1 MLTGE
6 RIQLRAFR
14 PDEFEMVR
22 AWFDDPAR
30 VAGPGPQPDLSAV
43 GDQVLQSLQYSPDP
57 TDAEGRFAIELLAD
71 GRVVGMIRYYTAVI
85 MEGTIAN
92 YEIGYLIA
100 DLDERRKGYA
110 REACALLLDHLF
122 DSYDIRRVGASTLGA
137 NEPSARLLES
147 LGFIHEGA
155 IRKAAFVGGEWTDYF
170 WYGLLRE
177 EWTARRNAL

>member
-22 AWFDDPAR
+22 AWFDDPR
-30 VAGPGPQPDLSAV
+30 KVAGPQQQVDLSAV
-43 GDQVLQSLQYSPDP
+43 GDQVVQSLQYSAEPGE
-57 TDAEGRFAIELLAD
+57 AEGRFAIELLAD
-71 GRVVGMIRYYTAVI
+71 GRVVGMIRYFTTPL
-85 MEGTIAN
+85 MEGMYAN

-100 DLDERRKGYA
+100 DLAERRKGYA
-110 REACALLLDHLF
+110 REACLLLIDYLF
-122 DSYDIRRVGASTLGA
+122 ASTDIRRVGASTLGA

-155 IRKAAFVGGEWTDYF
+155 TRKAALVGGDWADYF

-177 EWTARRNAL
+177 EWTARRNAG